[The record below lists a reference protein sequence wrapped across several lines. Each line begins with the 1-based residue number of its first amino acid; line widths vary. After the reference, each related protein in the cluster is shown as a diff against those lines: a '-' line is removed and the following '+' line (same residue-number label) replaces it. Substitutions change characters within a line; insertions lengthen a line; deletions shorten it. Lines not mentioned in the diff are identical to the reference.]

1 MLVISVFS
9 VVAMV
14 AGGLALARLN
24 QQQGRIENIID
35 PAALDAQALDS
46 ALLNQETG
54 LRGYALSGQQDF
66 LAPYTEGLA
75 AEQSAITTLRTLVTA
90 LPAPSAAN
98 LETVTQ
104 QAHTWRI
111 RYAEPLIKQ
120 VAASGKPVVSPDILA
135 GKAYFDALRARL
147 AAFQADV
154 SAARA
159 QTLHALNAASDTLD
173 AVLIVIAVVLAAIV
187 VLLAVALRRSAIRP
201 LYLLAGAARRV
212 ADGDFG
218 HEVVASG
225 PREVDQLAADVN
237 RMRER
242 ILAELT
248 ALHEANE
255 ALTAHAT
262 DLQRSNAELEQF
274 AYVASH
280 DLQEPL
286 RKVTSFCQLLQRRY
300 AGQLD
305 ERADQYIEFAVD
317 GAKRMQVLIN
327 DLLAFSRVGRSAAGE
342 TGPVSCA
349 AALAAAQA
357 NLENQ
362 LTQSGATVT
371 AGPLPV
377 VSAQL
382 PLMTAV
388 FQNLLGNAI
397 KFRGEAP
404 PRVSVTAAR
413 DGSSWLFSVSDNG
426 IGISAEYAE
435 RIFVIFQRLHD
446 RATYPGT
453 GIGLAMCRK
462 IIEYFGGRIWLD
474 TDTTPAPTPPRRA
487 RGPCSGSRSRC
498 CPNIRRCARSP
509 NCHRYRRVMADSDR
523 GEPIDVLL
531 VEDDEGDVLMT
542 KEAFEYYKIR
552 NRLHVVTDGEQALQF
567 LRQAGPYADAPRPGL
582 ILLDVNLPRLS
593 GLEVLAELKRDPD
606 LLLIPTVMLTTSQ
619 AEEDILRSYE
629 LHANAYVSKPVDFEH
644 FIEAIRQIDDFFLAL
659 VKLPVLPA

>member
-1 MLVISVFS
+1 MTTPSRLPDRSARRWPLSRIIGAAVLVISVFS
-9 VVAMV
+9 VAAIVG
-14 AGGLALARLN
+14 GGLALARVN
-24 QQQGRIENIID
+24 QQQGRIENTID
-35 PAALDAQALDS
+35 PAALEARALDA
-46 ALLNQETG
+46 ALLDQETG
-54 LRGYALSGQQDF
+54 LRGYALSGQRDF
-66 LAPYTEGLA
+66 LAPYTDGLA
-75 AEQSAITTLRTLVTA
+75 TESSTVATLRGLVTA
-90 LPAPSAAN
+90 LPAPSAAD
-98 LETVTQ
+98 LETVIQ
-104 QAHTWRI
+104 QAATWRS

-120 VAASGKPVVSPDILA
+120 VSASGKPVVSPDIVT
-135 GKAYFDALRARL
+135 GKADFDALRTRL
-147 AAFQADV
+147 TAFEADV

-159 QTLHALNAASDTLD
+159 QALHSLNEASDTLD

-255 ALTAHAT
+255 TLTAYAS

-342 TGPVSCA
+342 TRPVSCA

-388 FQNLLGNAI
+388 FQNLLSNAI

-404 PRVSVTAAR
+404 PRISVTAAR

-435 RIFVIFQRLHD
+435 RIFVIFQRLND

-474 TDTTPAPTPPRRA
+474 TDTDTGTDTAA
-487 RGPCSGSRSRC
+487 
-498 CPNIRRCARSP
+498 
-509 NCHRYRRVMADSDR
+509 
-523 GEPIDVLL
+523 
-531 VEDDEGDVLMT
+531 EG
-542 KEAFEYYKIR
+542 
-552 NRLHVVTDGEQALQF
+552 
-567 LRQAGPYADAPRPGL
+567 AGAVFRF
-582 ILLDVNLPRLS
+582 
-593 GLEVLAELKRDPD
+593 
-606 LLLIPTVMLTTSQ
+606 T
-619 AEEDILRSYE
+619 
-629 LHANAYVSKPVDFEH
+629 
-644 FIEAIRQIDDFFLAL
+644 
-659 VKLPVLPA
+659 LPVLPEYPSLRSQPELPQVQESHG